1 MRRLIIRDPW
11 IDLILSGK
19 KTWEIRGSKT
29 KVRGEIALI
38 RSGSGMV
45 YGTCKLVNVIGP
57 ISLRQMRMQFERHRV
72 PLENLKGG
80 LPYKNTY
87 AWVMEDARRLKD
99 PIPYKHP
106 QGAVIWV
113 KLPDSLFG
121 NIPLIR

>member
-1 MRRLIIRDPW
+1 MRGLIIRDPW

-45 YGTCKLVNVIGP
+45 YGTCRFVDVIGTL
-57 ISLRQMRMQFERHRV
+57 SLRLMRMQFERHRV
-72 PLENLKGG
+72 PLENLKAG
-80 LPYKNTY
+80 LRYKNTY
-87 AWVMEDARRLKD
+87 AWVITDARRLKD

-121 NIPLIR
+121 NIPSNR